1 MRLGLNA
8 EVVNDRAKLLTHRI
22 LARQLSVD
30 PDLIQRARQIISKQR
45 SVGRSYSFLDEW
57 EQLLNLE
64 PSTLR
69 RLITERSENMA
80 RLRISSPLGLAS
92 GLFTED
98 EALRRRVVR
107 NAKLGLM
114 LTSKRRA
121 GAESTSMAPAA

>member
-30 PDLIQRARQIISKQR
+30 PDLIERARQIISKQR

-98 EALRRRVVR
+98 EALRRRILR
-107 NAKLGLM
+107 KAKLGLM
-114 LTSKRRA
+114 LSSKRQA